1 VRGWRSRIRRG
12 PRPPSK
18 SVYVVAATA
27 TWESSARTLLL
38 AGIGRQK
45 GRAVSPGHTD
55 RVSEKPTVRDHYGA
69 HYRDFAADV
78 HEEVRRA
85 AFGDDVGQNS
95 WLTRNELERF
105 GQQLE
110 LSASSRLLDVACGS
124 GGPALHLA
132 QLTGCQIV
140 GVELFDDAV
149 ANGRRIAREAGL
161 EKQANFARADA
172 SQTLPFDDGSFDAIL
187 CIDAINHLPDRR
199 RVLTDWARLL
209 HLAGRLLFTDP
220 VTITGP
226 LDSDELAI
234 RTSVGYYLFVPPGEN
249 ERRLA
254 EAGMNVLAIEDTTDS
269 LAEIAGRR
277 RDARRERADALR
289 QVEGDEA
296 FEGRQR
302 FFDIVAR
309 LAHERRLS
317 RLVYTAEKVS

>member
-1 VRGWRSRIRRG
+1 M
-12 PRPPSK
+12 
-18 SVYVVAATA
+18 
-27 TWESSARTLLL
+27 
-38 AGIGRQK
+38 
-45 GRAVSPGHTD
+45 
-55 RVSEKPTVRDHYGA
+55 SEKPTVRDHYGA

-95 WLTRNELERF
+95 WLTQNELERF
-105 GQQLE
+105 GQQLG

-132 QLTGCQIV
+132 QLTGCEIV
-140 GVELFDDAV
+140 GVELFDEAV
-149 ANGRRIAREAGL
+149 AYGKRIAREAGL
-161 EKQANFARADA
+161 EKQASFARADA
-172 SQTLPFDDGSFDAIL
+172 SETLPFDDGSFDAIL
-187 CIDAINHLPDRR
+187 CIDAINHLRDRGH
-199 RVLTDWARLL
+199 VLTDWARLL
-209 HLAGRLLFTDP
+209 PVEGRLLFTDP
-220 VTITGP
+220 VIITGA

-234 RTSVGYYLFVPPGEN
+234 RTSFGYYLFIPPGNN
-249 ERRLA
+249 ERLLA
-254 EAGMNVLAIEDTTDS
+254 EAGMNVLAVEDTTDS

-289 QVEGDEA
+289 EIEGGEA

-317 RLVYTAEKVS
+317 RMVYTAERVA